1 MAASAHAAR
10 PLTTDDARLT
20 TAQSCQLESWLRYYP
35 HSHEAWALPACN
47 PTGNLEFSVGVGRAA
62 SDGQGATRD
71 YAFQAKT
78 LFRTLE
84 TNGWGW
90 GLAAGT
96 VSHPGSVVGPNRLG
110 NTYAYAPVSASF
122 NDDTVILHA
131 NLGWIRDRMSGSNA
145 ATWGLGAEI
154 QASARIM
161 VIAETFGD
169 NHNNPYWQIGGRVSI
184 VPNLIQIDA
193 TVGHQYSGP
202 FGGRCFSVGLRLTP
216 DRLF

>member
-110 NTYAYAPVSASF
+110 
-122 NDDTVILHA
+122 
-131 NLGWIRDRMSGSNA
+131 MSGSNA